1 MSDPA
6 NPNPATTP
14 PPNAEGASQ
23 TPPSDS
29 ATSSTPT
36 TPSGG
41 TSTVL
46 TEQTGGDASDT
57 KTETEQTKTETEEK
71 AATPVDV
78 AKLSFPEELGKPDET
93 MLNEFANVAKS
104 LNLSQEGAQQLAD
117 LHTKAIKAA
126 SEANT
131 QLWAKT
137 IETWENEIKSDP
149 DIGGDK
155 LKQHQTNF
163 ARVLADP
170 RFHVDGVIE
179 ALNTTGAGS
188 NPAINRFIAK
198 LVGALSEGG
207 MVQGSPGS
215 AREPRSAAQRL
226 YPNNP
231 SEAAR

>member
-1 MSDPA
+1 MQ
-6 NPNPATTP
+6 TE
-14 PPNAEGASQ
+14 NAPGTEGE
-23 TPPSDS
+23 TKE
-29 ATSSTPT
+29 TK
-36 TPSGG
+36 
-41 TSTVL
+41 
-46 TEQTGGDASDT
+46 EET
-57 KTETEQTKTETEEK
+57 KTE
-71 AATPVDV
+71 AAPFDP

-104 LNLSQEGAQQLAD
+104 LNLSQDGAQQLAD